1 MQEDPYI
8 CNYNVMYTIVH
19 WYLTESHHKC
29 NRMCLCR
36 DFDMQRIIDD
46 PEIVVTD
53 YLRRR
58 NRLLTIG

>member
-1 MQEDPYI
+1 
-8 CNYNVMYTIVH
+8 MYTLVH